1 MESKVKQIIR
11 LRVIENKFGK
21 DEVEVLLKGNQE
33 ELENLIFSVM
43 MNDNLLRNAVVG
55 AMNAYAFKLIDDDRK
70 ARLN

>member
-11 LRVIENKFGK
+11 LRVIKSESGK

-43 MNDNLLRNAVVG
+43 MNDNVLRNAVVG
-55 AMNAYAFKLIDDDRK
+55 AMNAYAYKLIEEDRK